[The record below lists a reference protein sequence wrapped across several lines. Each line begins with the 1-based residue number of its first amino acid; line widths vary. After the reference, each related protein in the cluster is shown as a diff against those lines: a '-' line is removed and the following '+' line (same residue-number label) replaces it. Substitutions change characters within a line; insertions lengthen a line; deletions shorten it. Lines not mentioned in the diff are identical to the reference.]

1 MSRSLLHWITPLVH
15 SRMQWNQKLLSSAVE
30 EVPSENPAAI
40 RMTENCI
47 RRLKQL
53 HAKES
58 SAEGKMLQ
66 VFEKN
71 GVQLVVDDISYDFMK
86 GATVDYVK
94 ELIHSAFLI
103 SSFLIECHS
112 WTYIII

>member
-86 GATVDYVK
+86 EDVV
-94 ELIHSAFLI
+94 EPILLI
-103 SSFLIECHS
+103 
-112 WTYIII
+112 W